1 MGSWARLDGWLRPDK
16 PADRLM
22 SRMNACELAD
32 RVVNARLLN
41 MAFTGHSPHE
51 KHPQWLLPALA
62 TFLG

>member
-1 MGSWARLDGWLRPDK
+1 
-16 PADRLM
+16 M